1 MKRGGLF
8 RGNIKKKLSLVMFFV
23 LIFNVFALPILA
35 SNDVA
40 YIFKNENIV
49 DDNVVGVFEG
59 LGFNVELINEKNIP
73 NDLSNYKFVYL
84 GDERYRNEDEIKIWK
99 YPAIISNYFYGDD
112 WGLTDRDGISKLAS
126 NSPLSVKI
134 GNQIIQVYNKAKFN
148 NGIGIP
154 YYYLSE
160 ENKVNELEMIAQT
173 YTGNGNDMG
182 DVISYGSAGL
192 ELENGE
198 VVEDNICFFGII
210 ESDYWTE
217 DVIGLL
223 EECVEH
229 VSDIC
234 TDENCGTIT
243 CNNDNDCEDGNDQTT
258 DICLNPGSIDSTCT
272 HENVLCLDN
281 NDCGTNRYTGE
292 LFCDGKDI
300 LRNFVSY
307 ACNSAGT
314 QASFCS
320 NNIDAISVYTCNY
333 ACNGGSCLRCNT
345 QNDCDDENENT
356 VDVCIFGGSIDSYCN
371 HNVISCFQDDD
382 CGLDS
387 FVGTPFCIADNV
399 YQDFRDLSCTNAGTS
414 NSFCDTNIEAELI
427 ENCEFGC
434 NDGACLL

>member
-40 YIFKNENIV
+40 YIFKNENII

-73 NDLSNYKFVYL
+73 NDLSDYKFVYL

-182 DVISYGSAGL
+182 DVIL
-192 ELENGE
+192 K
-198 VVEDNICFFGII
+198 
-210 ESDYWTE
+210 
-217 DVIGLL
+217 
-223 EECVEH
+223 H
-229 VSDIC
+229 
-234 TDENCGTIT
+234 
-243 CNNDNDCEDGNDQTT
+243 
-258 DICLNPGSIDSTCT
+258 
-272 HENVLCLDN
+272 HENIKNPINSSSVGKWIN
-281 NDCGTNRYTGE
+281 E
-292 LFCDGKDI
+292 L
-300 LRNFVSY
+300 S
-307 ACNSAGT
+307 
-314 QASFCS
+314 
-320 NNIDAISVYTCNY
+320 
-333 ACNGGSCLRCNT
+333 
-345 QNDCDDENENT
+345 DEQKK
-356 VDVCIFGGSIDSYCN
+356 
-371 HNVISCFQDDD
+371 NV
-382 CGLDS
+382 
-387 FVGTPFCIADNV
+387 
-399 YQDFRDLSCTNAGTS
+399 R
-414 NSFCDTNIEAELI
+414 
-427 ENCEFGC
+427 
-434 NDGACLL
+434 LL